1 MKKIRDKARREA
13 WWKCMSCH
21 MLRCCWWC
29 DKPFDNFAHAFQV
42 HHILGASC
50 RTDREWNLFLVGA
63 TCHAY
68 IEANKV
74 ATFDEVLSR
83 KDKYDVLWSD
93 RETLLAYKRGPN
105 YIPPDPELDAA
116 KHEPGF

>member
-1 MKKIRDKARREA
+1 MKKIRDINRRNA
-13 WWKCMSCH
+13 WWKSLLSDR
-21 MLRCCWWC
+21 LRCWWC
-29 DKPFDNFAHAFQV
+29 GKKFDNFAHAFQV

-50 RTDREWNLFLVGA
+50 RTDREWNLFLVGLS
-63 TCHAY
+63 CHAY

-74 ATFDEVLSR
+74 STFDKVLLR
-83 KDKYDVLWSD
+83 KEKYDVLWSD
-93 RETLLAYKRGPN
+93 REALLAYKRGPF